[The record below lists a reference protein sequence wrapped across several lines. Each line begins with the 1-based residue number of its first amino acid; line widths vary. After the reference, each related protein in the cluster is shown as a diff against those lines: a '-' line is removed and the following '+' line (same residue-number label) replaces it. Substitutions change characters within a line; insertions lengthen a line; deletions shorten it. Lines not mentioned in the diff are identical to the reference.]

1 MDSCAVV
8 LGRDHTMDSE
18 AIEERAESAVEEIYE
33 QLEVD
38 PVAGLELARAID
50 GELARH
56 PAVQLALAHALV
68 AVDDENSARPLL
80 ESLVAHHP
88 DHADARHLLAL
99 VCGAQGDRSAMVEQF
114 LQVAELDAR
123 EDAVLG
129 FDLPGISRAIVE
141 LVEDI
146 ILELPEEFRERMSL
160 VPVVVEARPAL
171 DLVRAGFD
179 PRSVGMFEGDDAA
192 DRQGGGAG
200 LPPRIVLYAANLTA
214 SLDEDDPEELEREV
228 ETTLLHEIGHYL
240 GLDEEQLEELGLG

>member
-1 MDSCAVV
+1 MS
-8 LGRDHTMDSE
+8 SE
-18 AIEERAESAVEEIYE
+18 AIEERAESVVEEIYE
-33 QLEVD
+33 QLEID

-50 GELARH
+50 GELAGH

-68 AVDDENSARPLL
+68 AVNGEDSARPLL
-80 ESLVAHHP
+80 ESLVARHP
-88 DHADARHLLAL
+88 DQADARHLLAL

-114 LQVAELDAR
+114 LQVAELDAW
-123 EDAVLG
+123 EDAALG

-141 LVEDI
+141 LVEDVI
-146 ILELPEEFRERMSL
+146 EGLPEEFRERLSA

-179 PRSVGMFEGDDAA
+179 PRSAGLFEGDDFA
-192 DRQGGGAG
+192 GPESGGAG

-228 ETTLLHEIGHYL
+228 EITVLHEIGHYF